1 MNNLIEPYKT
11 PCPVGVKLPK
21 IHIDKRHYD
30 ILGCSPDTSNFNFL
44 RKLCFKGVQERGI
57 DQFSNKQVYY
67 DRLSME
73 LTVLNE
79 LGFIDYILLNWDI
92 LNFCHETG
100 IPTGAG
106 RGSAA
111 GSLVLYVVGVTNI
124 DPIKYDLFFERFV
137 SKSRAKKIE
146 HNGET
151 FLDGSLLADVD
162 NDISYDRRQEVIDY
176 INRKYQGRTSKI
188 LTLNTLSSKL
198 CIKECGK
205 IVGEMSESSVNE
217 ISDSIP
223 KKFGKVL
230 KLEQAYTESEVFK
243 SFANKNKKI
252 YRIAKKIEGLAK
264 NTGVHPSGI
273 AISFYEL
280 DEIMPIQNT
289 GEDAI
294 VSGYDMNNVAELTVK
309 FDILGLRTLSV
320 IHDVCSRLGI
330 KVNDI
335 DCDHESIY
343 AALQTL
349 QAPQGLF
356 QIEADTN
363 FRVCQKISPK
373 NLEQLSAV
381 VAIARPGAL
390 DFMDRYADY
399 ARNGQFQSVHPFF
412 DDVLSYTGGIP
423 LYQEQLMKMAVKV
436 GFSLDESEQLR
447 RIVGKKKVDQM
458 GAWKQ
463 KIEDKIKENNLDSAV
478 GDVLWKVAEDSANYS
493 FNKSHSISYAYLAAI
508 TIYLKFNYPQQFFLS
523 LLKYA
528 QYEPNPHEE
537 INKIAQELSYFNIKL
552 LPPDLAKSDIDF
564 KTEGEN
570 IRYGLNSIK
579 GVSTKVLEALLEFRE
594 QSFSNKYEVFLAA
607 KQASLNIGV
616 LSALI
621 QAGVLDSFVSKD
633 RCRLVLEAQT
643 FNILTDREKRN
654 IVALGEKYN
663 FDILKTIADC
673 SKEQLMGD
681 DNKRILSEK
690 RFNTFKTKY
699 QPYKEIYEKNH
710 KHLKFANWFF
720 ETKLL
725 GYSYSHNVREVFK
738 SEIEGSLVS
747 SNEISNLE
755 ENQTVRF
762 VGTVSDIMTRTS
774 ANGNKYARMDIFDDL
789 GKLTV
794 LLMDSEREGR
804 LTNYLNSGKV
814 LPKKDSIVIISGKKN
829 RDIVFAE
836 KLSLLEEKIY
846 MKLSEIK

>member
-1 MNNLIEPYKT
+1 MINLIEPYKY
-11 PCPVGVKLPK
+11 PCPAGVKLPK
-21 IHIDKRHYD
+21 IHIEKKHYD
-30 ILGCSPDTSNFNFL
+30 VLGCSSDTSNFNFL
-44 RKLCFKGVQERGI
+44 RKLCFKGVQARGI
-57 DQFSNKQVYY
+57 DQFENKQVYY

-73 LTVLNE
+73 LSVLND

-92 LNFCHETG
+92 LNFCHENN

-111 GSLVLYVVGVTNI
+111 GSLVLFVINVTNI

-162 NDISYDRRQEVIDY
+162 NDISYDRRQEVIEY
-176 INRKYQGRTSKI
+176 INQKYKGRTSKI

-205 IVGEMSESSVNE
+205 IVGEMSETLVNE

-230 KLEQAYTESEVFK
+230 KLEQAYIENEIFK
-243 SFANKNKKI
+243 QFANKNKKI
-252 YRIAKKIEGLAK
+252 YRIAKKIEGLTK

-280 DEIMPIQNT
+280 DEIMPVQST
-289 GEDAI
+289 GDNSI
-294 VSGYDMNNVAELTVK
+294 ISGYDMNNVSELTVK

-320 IHDVCSRLGI
+320 IHDVCSSLGI

-343 AALQTL
+343 AALQIL

-363 FRVCQKISPK
+363 FRVCQKIAPK
-373 NLEQLSAV
+373 SLEQLSAV

-399 ARNGQFQSVHPFF
+399 ARNGEFQSIHPFF

-458 GAWKQ
+458 GSWKK
-463 KIEDKIKENNLDSAV
+463 KIEDKIRENNLDKII

-508 TIYLKFNYPQQFFLS
+508 TVYLKFNYPQQFFLS

-537 INKIAQELSYFNIKL
+537 INKISQELSFFDIKL
-552 LPPDLAKSDIDF
+552 LPPDLSKSDINF
-564 KTEGEN
+564 KTEGKN
-570 IRYGLNSIK
+570 IRYGLNCIK
-579 GVSTKVLEALLEFRE
+579 GVSTKSLESLLEFRE
-594 QSFSNKYEVFLAA
+594 QEFSNKYEVFMAA

-616 LSALI
+616 LSGLI

-654 IVALGEKYN
+654 IIALAVKYDY
-663 FDILKTIADC
+663 DILNTVADC
-673 SKEQLMGD
+673 SKLELIGD
-681 DNKRILSEK
+681 DNKRIFSEK

-699 QPYKEIYEKNH
+699 TPYKEIYSKNH

-725 GYSYSHNVREVFK
+725 GYSYSYNVREVFK
-738 SEIEGSLVS
+738 NESDGHLIS
-747 SNEISNLE
+747 SNEISKLE
-755 ENQTVRF
+755 ENQTIKY
-762 VGTVSDIMTRTS
+762 VGTVSEIINRTS
-774 ANGNKYARMDIFDDL
+774 SNGNKYARMDVYDDV
-789 GKLTV
+789 GKLTI
-794 LLMDSEREGR
+794 LLMDSERDAR
-804 LTNYLNSGKV
+804 LTNYLNSGKI
-814 LPKKDSIVIISGKKN
+814 LPKKDSVVIISGKKN
-829 RDIVFAE
+829 RDIIFAE
-836 KLSLLEEKIY
+836 KISLLEEKIY
-846 MKLSEIK
+846 MKLSEVK